1 MGFGVYYVYFKGVK
15 WRKSRFYVNQNQEEK
30 MGKNEVVK
38 KDKNAYKAIWHEA
51 LPGLLEKNISLQA
64 KALAVIEEKIDQVSA
79 AQAATIYGILHDK
92 CQMIMG
98 ASGDQNNTVNMY
110 FGGNIPSDDDVGAL
124 MERVVARMQKKD
136 DAEFEVVE
144 EKEAE
149 KI

>member
-1 MGFGVYYVYFKGVK
+1 
-15 WRKSRFYVNQNQEEK
+15 

-98 ASGDQNNTVNMY
+98 TSGDQNNTVNMY

-136 DAEFEVVE
+136 DTEFEVVE